1 MNTNVNSL
9 AGWDKVPDLPPWK
22 ALTIYYHFT
31 GDTLR
36 NGQPIPPIGKW
47 LTFDGEPEP
56 CECGL
61 HASPTAFDA
70 LQYAPG
76 TLLHKVHL
84 GGEIKAHGDPV
95 DKFAAQKRKIIA
107 SIDAT
112 ATCRAFAR
120 RVALDVIHLW
130 DAPDVVKQYLE
141 TGDESLRYAAFSA
154 AYAAS
159 SAASAAASAAHAA
172 ASYSAASAAFS
183 ASYSAAS
190 AAHDAAYYAA
200 NSAASAY
207 AAASD
212 AAHAAAYAAA
222 ATAYESATSK
232 HAGWFKEMVEA
243 EFAAK
248 EAAGLD
254 GNKTK

>member
-1 MNTNVNSL
+1 MIDV
-9 AGWDKVPDLPPWK
+9 
-22 ALTIYYHFT
+22 YYHFT

-36 NGQPIPPIGKW
+36 DGQPIPPIGEW

-70 LQYAPG
+70 LRYAPG
-76 TLLHKVHL
+76 TKLHKVHL
-84 GGEIKAHGDPV
+84 GGEIKEHGDPV

-107 SIDAT
+107 SIDAEKI
-112 ATCRAFAR
+112 CWAFAR

-154 AYAAS
+154 AYAAAYY
-159 SAASAAASAAHAA
+159 AAS
-172 ASYSAASAAFS
+172 
-183 ASYSAAS
+183 
-190 AAHDAAYYAA
+190 AAYYAA
-200 NSAASAY
+200 AASY
-207 AAASD
+207 
-212 AAHAAAYAAA
+212 YAAA
-222 ATAYESATSK
+222 ATANAAALYAASYAASASVRAAYESATSK

-243 EFAAK
+243 EFRVK
-248 EAAGLD
+248 
-254 GNKTK
+254 